1 MHYLPI
7 LSTIITFIFTA
18 AVFNRFRV
26 KHGLHL
32 LFWSIGLLL
41 YGIGTL
47 TEVIM
52 LFTYNELALKLW
64 YLSGAMLTAAWLGQG
79 TINLLVHRR
88 EFPSYP
94 FPYLMLILKMFNL
107 LVRRR
112 GVASTLNIMLIIV
125 SLLAL
130 VLVLLAPVT
139 PAAANYNP
147 AQPLSAQYKDIL
159 TRSGI
164 VVLLTILLNIY
175 GTLTLVGGAIY
186 SAYIFWR
193 KKVLFNRMVGNIL
206 IAAGALMPAIGG
218 SFLKMGLPD
227 FLYLSEFLGVILM
240 YIGFLQA
247 TATVPVK
254 STSTAPTA

>member
-79 TINLLVHRR
+79 TV
-88 EFPSYP
+88 
-94 FPYLMLILKMFNL
+94 NL

-112 GVASTLNIMLIIV
+112 GVASTLTVILTVV
-125 SLLAL
+125 SLISFALILA
-130 VLVLLAPVT
+130 APIT
-139 PAAANYNP
+139 SAAAAFN
-147 AQPLSAQYKDIL
+147 
-159 TRSGI
+159 TR
-164 VVLLTILLNIY
+164 
-175 GTLTLVGGAIY
+175 
-186 SAYIFWR
+186 
-193 KKVLFNRMVGNIL
+193 
-206 IAAGALMPAIGG
+206 
-218 SFLKMGLPD
+218 
-227 FLYLSEFLGVILM
+227 
-240 YIGFLQA
+240 
-247 TATVPVK
+247 
-254 STSTAPTA
+254 

>member
-7 LSTIITFIFTA
+7 LSTLVTFAFAA
-18 AVFNRFRV
+18 AVFNRFRTR
-26 KHGLHL
+26 HGAHL
-32 LFWSIGLLL
+32 LLWCIGLVL

-52 LFTYNELALKLW
+52 LFIFNPLALKLW

-79 TINLLVHRR
+79 TINLLV
-88 EFPSYP
+88 
-94 FPYLMLILKMFNL
+94 
-107 LVRRR
+107 RRR
-112 GVASTLNIMLIIV
+112 GIAPALNIILIIV
-125 SLLAL
+125 SLLAV
-130 VLVLLAPVT
+130 VLVLSAPFT
-139 PAAANYNP
+139 AAAAGYNT

-159 TRSGI
+159 TRSGV

-206 IAAGALMPAIGG
+206 IAIGAILPAMGG
-218 SFLKMGLPD
+218 SFIQMGMPD
-227 FLYLSEFLGVILM
+227 FLYLSEFLGAILM

-247 TATVPVK
+247 TVPVAVK
-254 STSTAPTA
+254 TTSPASTD

>member
-7 LSTIITFIFTA
+7 LSTIITFIFAA
-18 AVFNRFRV
+18 AVFNRFRA
-26 KHGLHL
+26 KRGAHL
-32 LFWSIGLLL
+32 LFWGIGLVL

-64 YLSGAMLTAAWLGQG
+64 YLCGAMLTAAWLGQG
-79 TINLLVHRR
+79 TINLLV
-88 EFPSYP
+88 
-94 FPYLMLILKMFNL
+94 
-107 LVRRR
+107 RRR
-112 GVASTLNIMLIIV
+112 GITTTLNIILIIV

-130 VLVLLAPVT
+130 VLVLVAPIT

-164 VVLLTILLNIY
+164 VVLLTILLNVY
-175 GTLTLVGGAIY
+175 GTFTLVGGAIY

-193 KKVLFNRMVGNIL
+193 KRVLFNRMVGNIL
-206 IAAGALMPAIGG
+206 IAAGAMLPAIGG

-254 STSTAPTA
+254 SASTVSTV